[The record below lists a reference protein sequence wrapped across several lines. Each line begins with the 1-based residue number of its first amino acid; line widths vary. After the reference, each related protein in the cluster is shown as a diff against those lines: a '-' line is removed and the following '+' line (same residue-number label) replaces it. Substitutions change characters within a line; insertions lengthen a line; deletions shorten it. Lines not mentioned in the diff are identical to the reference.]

1 MSRPGLGLGHVEKV
15 EATELARERL
25 RCVLATLSGEMTVEQ
40 ACTELSISPARF
52 AQVREEA
59 LGGAAQAL
67 EPRAAGRPAKPEP
80 DAELVAA
87 RAEVARLKRE
97 LEASRIREEIALTMP
112 HLLRPPQ
119 GGQKGG
125 SAPKRDGRRG
135 T

>member
-1 MSRPGLGLGHVEKV
+1 MSRPGLGVGHVEKV
-15 EATELARERL
+15 AATEVARERL
-25 RCVLATLSGEMTVEQ
+25 RCVLATLSGQMTVEQ

-52 AQVREEA
+52 AQIRDEA
-59 LGGAAQAL
+59 LSGAAQAL
-67 EPRAAGRPAKPEP
+67 EAKAAGRPAAPGP
-80 DAELVAA
+80 DAALEQA

-112 HLLRPPQ
+112 HLVRPPQ

>member
-1 MSRPGLGLGHVEKV
+1 MSRPGLGLGHVENV

-25 RCVLATLSGEMTVEQ
+25 RCVLATLSGQMTVEQ

-52 AQVREEA
+52 AQIREEA
-59 LGGAAQAL
+59 LAGAAAAL
-67 EPRAAGRPAKPEP
+67 EPKAAGRPAAPAP
-80 DAELVAA
+80 DAQLEAA

-112 HLLRPPQ
+112 HLVRPPP